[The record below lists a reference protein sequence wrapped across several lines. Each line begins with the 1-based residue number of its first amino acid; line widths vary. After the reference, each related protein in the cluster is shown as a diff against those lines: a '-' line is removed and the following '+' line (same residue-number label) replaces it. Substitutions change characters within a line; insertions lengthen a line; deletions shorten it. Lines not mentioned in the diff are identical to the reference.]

1 MCKEESEMTL
11 GDHKRFKSDGG
22 FFSGRFLYQSG
33 ARKKDSPPQ
42 QQLEL
47 ALAVLL
53 VELASSDEGF
63 AQKEYQVIIRALHQV
78 FGVARDRAKRHI
90 NEAVTI
96 LKNLRSTSEYALRLR
111 EHLTANELTLVAR
124 CIDDV
129 MDADGVQDGFEI
141 YYRRRF
147 RELLG
152 IPADA
157 LDKTGGQDDGGELF

>member
-1 MCKEESEMTL
+1 MNS
-11 GDHKRFKSDGG
+11 FKDFFSSGG
-22 FFSGRFLYQSG
+22 FFSGQFNQGGVNRRSNT
-33 ARKKDSPPQ
+33 ATQ

-63 AQKEYQVIIRALHQV
+63 AQKEYQVIILALNRV
-78 FGVARDRAKRHI
+78 FGVPRDRAQRHI
-90 NEAVTI
+90 NEAVTV

-111 EHLTANELTLVAR
+111 EHLSQDEIMLVSR

-141 YYRRRF
+141 YHRRRF

-152 IPADA
+152 IPADN
-157 LDKTGGQDDGGELF
+157 LDKAGLRKDEGDLF

>member
-1 MCKEESEMTL
+1 MNS
-11 GDHKRFKSDGG
+11 FKDGKDFFSSGG
-22 FFSGRFLYQSG
+22 FFSGQLNQG
-33 ARKKDSPPQ
+33 GVKRKENAATQ
-42 QQLEL
+42 QQLEVS
-47 ALAVLL
+47 LAVLL

-63 AQKEYQVIIRALHQV
+63 AQKEYQVIILALHRV
-78 FGVARDRAKRHI
+78 FGVPRDRAQRHI

-111 EHLTANELTLVAR
+111 EHLGREDLMLVAR

-141 YYRRRF
+141 YHRRRF

-152 IPADA
+152 IPADI
-157 LDKTGGQDDGGELF
+157 LDRAGVRKDEGDLF

>member
-1 MCKEESEMTL
+1 MTFE
-11 GDHKRFKSDGG
+11 DDKRPQVGAG
-22 FFSGRFLYQSG
+22 FFSGNLGHQNG
-33 ARKKDSPPQ
+33 NGKKNASTQ
-42 QQLEL
+42 QQLEV

-63 AQKEYQVIIRALHQV
+63 AQKEYMVITMALHRV
-78 FGVARDRAKRHI
+78 FGTPRDRAQRQI

-111 EHLTANELTLVAR
+111 EQLNSDELKLVAR

-141 YYRRRF
+141 YHRRRF

-152 IPADA
+152 IQPDE
-157 LDKTGGQDDGGELF
+157 LDKGGAKDDEGDLF

>member
-1 MCKEESEMTL
+1 MNS
-11 GDHKRFKSDGG
+11 FKDFFSCGG
-22 FFSGRFLYQSG
+22 FFSGQFNQGGLKRRG
-33 ARKKDSPPQ
+33 NTVTQ

-63 AQKEYQVIIRALHQV
+63 AQKEYQVIILGLNRV
-78 FGVARDRAKRHI
+78 FGVPRDRAQRHI
-90 NEAVTI
+90 NEAVTV
-96 LKNLRSTSEYALRLR
+96 LKNLRSTAEYALRLR
-111 EHLTANELTLVAR
+111 EHLSRDDLMLVGR

-141 YYRRRF
+141 YHRRRF

-152 IPADA
+152 IPADN
-157 LDKTGGQDDGGELF
+157 LDKAGIRKDEGDLF

>member
-1 MCKEESEMTL
+1 VSWEEHEMTL
-11 GDHKRFKSDGG
+11 GDHKRFQSGGG
-22 FFSGRFLYQSG
+22 FFSGRFAYQSG
-33 ARKKDSPPQ
+33 HRKKNSASQ

-63 AQKEYQVIIRALHQV
+63 AQKEYQVIIMALHRV
-78 FGVARDRAKRHI
+78 FGVARDRAQRHI

-96 LKNLRSTSEYALRLR
+96 LKNLRSTSKYALRLR
-111 EHLTANELTLVAR
+111 EHLTSKELTLVAR

-141 YYRRRF
+141 YHRTRF

-152 IPADA
+152 IQAVD
-157 LDKTGGQDDGGELF
+157 LDKTVDQDEEEELF

>member
-1 MCKEESEMTL
+1 MNS
-11 GDHKRFKSDGG
+11 FKDGKDFFSSGG
-22 FFSGRFLYQSG
+22 FFSGQINQGGIKQKANS
-33 ARKKDSPPQ
+33 ATQ

-63 AQKEYQVIIRALHQV
+63 AQKEYQVIILALHRV
-78 FGVARDRAKRHI
+78 FGVPRDRAQRHI
-90 NEAVTI
+90 NEAVTV
-96 LKNLRSTSEYALRLR
+96 LKNLRSTSEYAIKLS
-111 EHLTANELTLVAR
+111 EHLSRDELTLVAR

-152 IPADA
+152 IPADN
-157 LDKTGGQDDGGELF
+157 LDKAGLRKDEGDLF